1 MEEEH
6 WIHASLGPS
15 GNCRFVTSVNAGTRT
30 LLAEVPLTIS
40 SIHFVLTGS
49 IAVLHGME
57 VTNGDEVVTVCYKVL
72 NDNIPIFLKAYLP
85 SKEACASPPG
95 GEFPA
100 VIYFHGGGLTVG
112 NKESW
117 FPTWLKSPFFLLL

>member
-1 MEEEH
+1 MPGRLAIADSLHRLTPEH
-6 WIHASLGPS
+6 GLCSRKFPS
-15 GNCRFVTSVNAGTRT
+15 QF
-30 LLAEVPLTIS
+30 PLHI
-40 SIHFVLTGS
+40 FLTGS

-72 NDNIPIFLKAYLP
+72 NDNIPILLNAYLP
-85 SKEACASPPG
+85 SKEACTSTCPPG
-95 GEFPA
+95 SEFPA